1 MVESIRKV
9 ERFSHSQVPVGQ
21 DHARVE
27 RQITCLGQVKDVSS
41 TVGPKHAKNTP
52 LEQTSSRTW
61 ETAKCAYTIRASEK
75 YRKSSKTK
83 GATFREGQNMPLLVL
98 FGAIIRGNRHHWT
111 HEFFFGCHPV
121 FCHWPK
127 MSHPHQK
134 LPPGPQFAS
143 LFAPRG

>member
-1 MVESIRKV
+1 MVERRRKV
-9 ERFSHSQVPVGQ
+9 ERFSHSQVPMGE

-27 RQITCLGQVKDVSS
+27 RQITCLGQLKDVSS

-52 LEQTSSRTW
+52 LEQTSSQTW

-83 GATFREGQNMPLLVL
+83 GATFREAQNMPLLVL
-98 FGAIIRGNRHHWT
+98 FSAIIRGNRHHWT
-111 HEFFFGCHPV
+111 HDFFLCRHPM
-121 FCHWPK
+121 FCQRPK
-127 MSHPHQK
+127 VRHPHQK